1 VDQSDDRG
9 SVARFIDDGR
19 GLIVRSGIVASAVQ
33 FANPW
38 HDEIGR
44 FAPKGTGRK
53 FDSETAADAVLNGE
67 AVTVAGEDLA
77 DVILHFA
84 NLDRSINPDLTL
96 VTTEGYPNLFSD
108 LRDKMIPR
116 SEMPQIPTSH
126 FAEFETWLA
135 DAGIDVTYS
144 SVDPRQLHA
153 TQSELNAR
161 ITGSIL
167 QARRDGSYQ
176 DNRALPVSNDG
187 YLLDGHH
194 RWAAAAADTA
204 SCDGCLHVPIMTI
217 DLPIEELLRVAHEFN
232 DAHDI
237 DRVDITQ
244 DRPRPIAAAAAIEPL
259 PMATDEEDGVT
270 DEDLADLVHGDG
282 SAFPGRPQPAT

>member
-1 VDQSDDRG
+1 
-9 SVARFIDDGR
+9 
-19 GLIVRSGIVASAVQ
+19 LTASAQ

-53 FDSETAADAVLNGE
+53 VGPGDAAAAAETVLNGQP
-67 AVTVAGEDLA
+67 VTVAQEDLA
-77 DVILHFA
+77 DLVLEFA
-84 NLDRSINPDLTL
+84 DLDRSINPDLTL

-116 SEMPQIPTSH
+116 SEMPQIPTGH
-126 FAEFETWLA
+126 IDEFESWLQE
-135 DAGIDVTYS
+135 AGIGLTLS
-144 SVDPRQLHA
+144 TVDPRTLHA

-167 QARRDGSYQ
+167 KARRDGTY
-176 DNRALPVSNDG
+176 DDARWLPVSNDG

-204 SCDGCLHVPIMTI
+204 SCDGCHSVQIMTI
-217 DLPIEELLRVAHEFN
+217 DLPIEELLQVAHDFN
-232 DAHDI
+232 AAHGI
-237 DRVDITQ
+237 ERVDITR
-244 DRPRPIAAAAAIEPL
+244 DRPRPALVAAADPDAESAGL
-259 PMATDEEDGVT
+259 LMATDEEDGVT

-282 SAFPGRPQPAT
+282 SAFPGRPQPTA